1 VESSSDA
8 ADRLRIGVALKWV
21 ARQVAV
27 DPLTGE
33 ATLDPFSYGLSEAN
47 EAALEWALQL
57 AGEGETVA
65 ATCGPPEVEGA
76 LRQASAAGAQR
87 LVRVDPA
94 PDRAGVAAGLAGAL
108 AGCDLVVC
116 GEWSADR
123 GSGAV
128 PALLAAHLGAAQAL
142 GALSIERVGRRAWT
156 VVRRLD
162 RGAREVVRVTAP
174 AVVSV
179 AAASARLRRA
189 PLDGVL
195 AGAEA
200 SIDHRAAPPSFVL
213 DLIPV
218 ASAPYRPR
226 PRSRPGPTGTPF
238 ERIGALVDAGPER
251 GPARLLTLPPDEAAA
266 AIVEQLAAWGYL
278 DGSRTLDA

>member
-1 VESSSDA
+1 VESSSDG
-8 ADRLRIGVALKWV
+8 ADGPRIGVALKWV

-33 ATLDPFSYGLSEAN
+33 TTADPFSHGLSDAD
-47 EAALEWALQL
+47 EAALEWALRL
-57 AGEGETVA
+57 AAEGHTVA
-65 ATCGPPEVEGA
+65 ASCGHPEADGA
-76 LRQASAAGAQR
+76 LRQAWAAGVDR
-87 LVRVDPA
+87 LLRVDPA
-94 PDRAGVAAGLAGAL
+94 PDRAAVAAGLAAAL
-108 AGCDLVVC
+108 AECDLVLC
-116 GEWSADR
+116 GEWSPDR

-128 PALLAAHLGAAQAL
+128 PALVAAHLGAAQAL
-142 GALSIERVGRRAWT
+142 GALAIEPAGRRAWT

-162 RGAREVVRVTAP
+162 RGAREVVRLTAP

-179 AAASARLRRA
+179 AAASVRLRRA
-189 PLDGVL
+189 PLDRVL

-200 SIDHRAAPPSFVL
+200 SIEHRPAPPASVP

-218 ASAPYRPR
+218 ASAAYRPR

-251 GPARLLTLPPDEAAA
+251 GAARLLTLPADEAAA
-266 AIVEQLAAWGYL
+266 AILDQLAAWGYL
-278 DGSRTLDA
+278 DRSTAVDA